1 MTAKRESSAPKPDS
15 ASKPDDHAR
24 DAAPRKRKP
33 ARKPNSSD
41 QQTGLPTYITD
52 LASIE
57 LQVGTHVIRALA
69 HDGAVAVLSLVQ
81 PSPTGGGQRIA
92 SIPLDES
99 MLEQVQE
106 IVFAS
111 NEKPDGANAG
121 EVPCVGFHCYLPS
134 NLAKHRA
141 KDKRNGRSAR
151 D

>member
-1 MTAKRESSAPKPDS
+1 VTAKRDAAPN
-15 ASKPDDHAR
+15 PDDHAS
-24 DAAPRKRKP
+24 DAAPPKRKH
-33 ARKPNSSD
+33 AKKPNSSD
-41 QQTGLPTYITD
+41 QETGLPTYVTD

-81 PSPTGGGQRIA
+81 PSPGGGQRIA
-92 SIPLDES
+92 SIPLDEG

-111 NEKPDGANAG
+111 NEKPEGANAG

-134 NLAKHRA
+134 NLAKNRV
-141 KDKRNGRSAR
+141 KDKKKE
-151 D
+151 